1 MSKVQNY
8 NNHVRYYPLLHFVTV
23 PLLLINLI
31 YQSVRLYQDPTW
43 DRGMFV
49 LLSAVF
55 ILMMPVGRLQ
65 ILKVQDRLIRLEE
78 ELRYERLLSESA
90 AREAAKFRLGQKLAL
105 RFASDEELPDLVART
120 AAGEFRKNKEI
131 KQAIKNWR
139 GDHHRA

>member
-1 MSKVQNY
+1 MQKEQNY
-8 NNHVRYYPLLHFVTV
+8 NNHVRYYPPLHFVTV
-23 PLLLINLI
+23 PLLLINLV

-78 ELRYERLLSESA
+78 GLRYERLLSKEA
-90 AREAAKFRLGQKLAL
+90 AREASKLRLGQKLAL
-105 RFASDEELPDLVART
+105 RFASDEELPELVART
-120 AAGEFRKNKEI
+120 AAGEFRNNKEI
-131 KQAIKNWR
+131 KQAIKDWR